1 MEGITGDDMSTPISD
16 TFGVQLTQMRRDLL
30 DRIRAQRGGTRSR
43 AEAAADARDIASDDW
58 AKADEEFDLSVAQEE
73 REAAELL
80 AIDNA
85 LKRVADGT
93 YGLCL
98 QCGTSIPTAR
108 LHAQPTAERCV
119 DCQAKAE

>member
-1 MEGITGDDMSTPISD
+1 MSTPISD
-16 TFGVQLTQMRRDLL
+16 TFSTQLTQMRRELL
-30 DRIRAQRGGTRSR
+30 DRLRAQRGGARGR
-43 AEAAADARDIASDDW
+43 AEAAADAREMASDDW
-58 AKADEEFDLSVAQEE
+58 AKADEEFDLSVALEE

-85 LKRVADGT
+85 LKRIADGT

-98 QCGTSIPTAR
+98 QCGASIPTAR

-119 DCQAKAE
+119 DCQAKAELVA

>member
-1 MEGITGDDMSTPISD
+1 MSTPISD
-16 TFGVQLTQMRRDLL
+16 TFGTQLTQMRRDLL
-30 DRIRAQRGGTRSR
+30 DRIRAQRGGARSR
-43 AEAAADARDIASDDW
+43 VESAVDARDMASDDR
-58 AKADEEFDLSVAQEE
+58 AKADEEFDLSVALEE

-98 QCGTSIPTAR
+98 QCGVSIPTAR

-119 DCQAKAE
+119 DCQAKVEEND